1 MTVANKII
9 YGNNTLIDLTGDTAT
24 AADVLSGKT
33 FHLASG
39 VRATGNLNAYKLGT
53 ISSSNTTTDKSI
65 VFNSM
70 LGEPQAF
77 VVTPHTSFAYSSSTS
92 AKKVVAVV
100 YNGTSTYGFY
110 YVGGT
115 SASGSGVLYSTNY
128 SFSYSGNK
136 LTISA
141 SSSSYGQF
149 YSGERY
155 YLTYVY

>member
-39 VRATGNLNAYKLGT
+39 VQATGNLNVYKLDT
-53 ISSSNTTTDKSI
+53 ISSSNTTTNKSI
-65 VFNSM
+65 VFSSM

-77 VVTPHTSFAYSSSTS
+77 VVTTHTSLAYTSSAST
-92 AKKVVAVV
+92 KIVVAVV

-115 SASGSGVLYSTNY
+115 SGGVKYSTNY